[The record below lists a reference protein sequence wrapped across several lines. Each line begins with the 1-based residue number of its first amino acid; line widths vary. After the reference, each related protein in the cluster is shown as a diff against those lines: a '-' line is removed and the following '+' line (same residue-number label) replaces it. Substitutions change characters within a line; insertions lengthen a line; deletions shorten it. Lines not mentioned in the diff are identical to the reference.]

1 MGVGRGRHVI
11 VALSVTTTGETR
23 PVSGMGMREG
33 WIYRL
38 ENTRDSGLYVH
49 ANANFRPPNGAPID
63 FTVCHFTNSP
73 LAPRFFDAYAYVID
87 DNVITESGHRS
98 KDRSRRICINEVE
111 ILSFRKSLSSGDAIS
126 FRWKQRKLIM
136 ENNELECS
144 KFAKNVEFNCCFA
157 IVSIFFS
164 KKIFRESS
172 VKIHLYNKVFCQK
185 VDID

>member
-1 MGVGRGRHVI
+1 M
-11 VALSVTTTGETR
+11 
-23 PVSGMGMREG
+23 
-33 WIYRL
+33 
-38 ENTRDSGLYVH
+38 
-49 ANANFRPPNGAPID
+49 
-63 FTVCHFTNSP
+63 
-73 LAPRFFDAYAYVID
+73 ID

-126 FRWKQRKLIM
+126 FKWKQSKLIM

-164 KKIFRESS
+164 TKIFRESS

>member
-1 MGVGRGRHVI
+1 MD
-11 VALSVTTTGETR
+11 LSPRKYQGQWPVCTR
-23 PVSGMGMREG
+23 EREFPATE
-33 WIYRL
+33 WSTDWFHRL
-38 ENTRDSGLYVH
+38 SFYEFST
-49 ANANFRPPNGAPID
+49 
-63 FTVCHFTNSP
+63 
-73 LAPRFFDAYAYVID
+73 RFFDAYAYVID

-126 FRWKQRKLIM
+126 FRWNQRKLIM

-144 KFAKNVEFNCCFA
+144 KFAKDVEFNCCFA

-185 VDID
+185 VDIDW